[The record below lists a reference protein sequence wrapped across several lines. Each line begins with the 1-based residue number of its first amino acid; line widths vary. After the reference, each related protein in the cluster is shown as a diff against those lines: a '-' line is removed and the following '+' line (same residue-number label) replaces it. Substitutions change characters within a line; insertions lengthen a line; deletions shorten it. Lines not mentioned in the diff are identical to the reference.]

1 MQIFNKIEDYI
12 IHFKEAFL
20 LRRLEMNPTGQDCD
34 RKKLLGTL
42 IRSTDVL
49 WTRPDEGATVHLVGH
64 HDERWLIVLVDEDA
78 LIIWDGNR
86 NKLLNTSFQKGVEDE
101 RDTGTRG
108 DA

>member
-49 WTRPDEGATVHLVGH
+49 
-64 HDERWLIVLVDEDA
+64 
-78 LIIWDGNR
+78 
-86 NKLLNTSFQKGVEDE
+86 
-101 RDTGTRG
+101 
-108 DA
+108 